1 MCMLRCFH
9 IHPVR
14 SSCPGGWDYSAQK
27 NPSGCVCSTQSKQVP
42 RSPPGRAECTDCCL
56 VAQSVPRIGQSQRP
70 LLRREEQFLHTG
82 PHWLLRTQRHLV
94 TDWDVRL
101 LHPVLPCLPHGG
113 SEGRMDKKGLRVRN
127 SPTCTLSQNG
137 YGDGYGSNI
146 THGMC
151 KHDLLQMLCV
161 QLSKNQCGFRGH
173 DNSPRLF
180 FDVCWACGKCMSLH
194 HSVHFITHQSFA
206 FY

>member
-137 YGDGYGSNI
+137 YGDCLTSNSELAAQLLALQPQPTALI
-146 THGMC
+146 FLRAPSGVVKRPPTFPERGM
-151 KHDLLQMLCV
+151 
-161 QLSKNQCGFRGH
+161 RRERRI
-173 DNSPRLF
+173 PR
-180 FDVCWACGKCMSLH
+180 KP
-194 HSVHFITHQSFA
+194 VHSFA
-206 FY
+206 QAQR